1 MYSWYDN
8 IELDNCVSV
17 MVIYFLFVKDV
28 LFEIL
33 RYKCILY
40 VRLFL

>member
-33 RYKCILY
+33 KYIIC
-40 VRLFL
+40 